1 MRARV
6 EGNSMGERHGDFAE
20 YAAARWPSLVRTA
33 VFLGCRPDD
42 AQDLVQTTLV
52 KCFVAWS
59 KVTRA
64 DDRDAY
70 VYRML
75 LNALRDGRRR
85 HWTREL
91 PVHVPPESAV
101 PDLAAAVDLAVSVD
115 RALGRLSAEHRQVLT
130 LRFLAG
136 LSEQQTATALG
147 VPVGTVKS
155 RASRALALLASDGT
169 LSDLREGI

>member
-1 MRARV
+1 
-6 EGNSMGERHGDFAE
+6 MGERHSDFTE

-52 KCFVAWS
+52 RCFVAWS
-59 KVTRA
+59 KVKRA
-64 DDRDAY
+64 EDRDAY

-75 LNALRDGRRR
+75 LNALRDGKRRR
-85 HWTREL
+85 WTREV
-91 PVHVPPESAV
+91 PTEAPPEAAV
-101 PDLAAAVDLAVSVD
+101 ADRSGAVDLAVSVD
-115 RALGRLSAEHRQVLT
+115 RALGKLSPEQRQVLT

-136 LSEQQTATALG
+136 LSEHQTAAALG
-147 VPVGTVKS
+147 IPVGTVKS
-155 RASRALALLASDGT
+155 RASRALAALASDGT

>member
-1 MRARV
+1 
-6 EGNSMGERHGDFAE
+6 MGEQQSDFTE

-59 KVTRA
+59 KVRRA
-64 DDRDAY
+64 EDRDAY
-70 VYRML
+70 VYRVL

-85 HWTREL
+85 HWTREV
-91 PVHVPPESAV
+91 PTEAPPESVVA
-101 PDLAAAVDLAVSVD
+101 DRSGAVDLAVSVD
-115 RALGRLSAEHRQVLT
+115 RALGKLSNEHRQVLT

-136 LSEQQTATALG
+136 LSEQQTATALDI
-147 VPVGTVKS
+147 PVGTVKS
-155 RASRALALLASDGT
+155 RASRALASLATDVT